1 MRASGWSGL
10 FKGLAAVLCIVG
22 IISLALIYF
31 IPAPPSKVVMATA
44 FKGASFE
51 YYGRQ
56 YRDIFA
62 RSSVKLE
69 LRETAG
75 SVENVALLQDP
86 KSGIQITF
94 VTGGVS
100 DGKHAPG
107 ILSLGTVY
115 NQPYWI
121 FYSSTEPLDRLSQL
135 KGKRIAVGPDG
146 SGTRLSAEKI
156 LGKGG
161 VNSETAT
168 LLPFAGLAAVKALTD
183 KKVDAVWIIGSPDA
197 TAVKSFLENPD
208 VRLLG
213 FPTAEAYTRIFPE
226 LVRLVLP
233 KGVVDIDRTIPADD
247 VQLIGTTSKVLVR
260 SDLHPEIVELLLQTM
275 TETHSGQEIF
285 QRSGEFPNGT
295 DAEYPV
301 AATAIDYYKNGPS
314 YLRRHVPLWL
324 SVHAQR
330 AIAVLVAGVAIGLPL
345 FHYLPLLYKW
355 NMRRRLLYWYSQLKA
370 LEASFDASPSDKHL
384 LEKQI
389 EIERI
394 EDAVSRIRFPLTFT
408 DQLYNLR
415 SHVDIVRRKIA
426 SRANAPQRMA
436 AE

>member
-1 MRASGWSGL
+1 MWGSGWSGL
-10 FKGLAAVLCIVG
+10 FKGLVAALCIVS
-22 IISLALIYF
+22 IISLALVYF

-62 RSSVKLE
+62 RSNVKLE
-69 LRETAG
+69 LLETAG

-86 KSGIQITF
+86 KSGVQITF

-135 KGKRIAVGPDG
+135 KGKRIAVGPEG

-168 LLPFAGLAAVKALTD
+168 LLPFAGLAAVKALSD

-213 FPTAEAYTRIFPE
+213 FPMAEAYTRIFPE

-233 KGVVDIDRTIPADD
+233 KGVVDVDRTIPADD

-275 TETHSGQEIF
+275 TETHSGPEIF
-285 QRSGEFPNGT
+285 QRSGEFPNGM

-314 YLRRHVPLWL
+314 YLRRHLPLWL
-324 SVHAQR
+324 SVHVQR

-355 NMRRRLLYWYSQLKA
+355 NMRRRLLYWYGQLKA

-415 SHVDIVRRKIA
+415 SHIDIVRRKIT
-426 SRANAPQRMA
+426 SRVNAPGRMA

>member
-10 FKGLAAVLCIVG
+10 FKGLAVVLCIVG

-31 IPAPPSKVVMATA
+31 IPASPSKVVMATA